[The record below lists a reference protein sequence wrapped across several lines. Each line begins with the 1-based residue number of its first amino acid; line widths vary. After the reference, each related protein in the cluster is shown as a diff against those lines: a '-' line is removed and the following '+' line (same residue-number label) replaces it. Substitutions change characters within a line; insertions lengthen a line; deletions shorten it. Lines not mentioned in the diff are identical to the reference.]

1 MLASYYH
8 ALLDRFTRYVKIDTQ
23 SDPESTSY
31 PSTAK
36 QLDLLR
42 LLRDECSAMGL
53 QNVELDPYGYVTATL
68 PANTS
73 GAIKTIGFIAHVDTS
88 PEVSGANVKPIL
100 HKNYQGQDIVLPDR
114 NDIIIKFADNP
125 ELAEQI
131 GNDIVTA
138 SGTTL
143 LGADNKSGVAA
154 IMTAAQYLLEHPE
167 IKHGDIRIAFTPDE
181 EIGGGTT
188 YFDIKKFNAYCAY
201 TVDSST
207 RGMLDTETFSAD
219 AMTLTFEGIN
229 THPGHAY
236 GQMINAIKL
245 VSEFIDRLPKDTL
258 SPETTRDREGF
269 VHPIDVKAGVD
280 SASVQFILRDF
291 DADKLTE
298 KKDLLLSLAQATVD
312 AHPGA
317 AFTYEHKVQYRNMSS
332 VLDQFPDVTSHAE
345 RAMREAGL
353 EVRKMAVRGGTD
365 GSQLSLN
372 GLPTPNIFAGEQ
384 NYHSRYEWVSVQ
396 DMLKSA
402 EVIVRLAQIWG
413 QANA

>member
-138 SGTTL
+138 SGT
-143 LGADNKSGVAA
+143 
-154 IMTAAQYLLEHPE
+154 
-167 IKHGDIRIAFTPDE
+167 
-181 EIGGGTT
+181 
-188 YFDIKKFNAYCAY
+188 
-201 TVDSST
+201 
-207 RGMLDTETFSAD
+207 
-219 AMTLTFEGIN
+219 
-229 THPGHAY
+229 
-236 GQMINAIKL
+236 
-245 VSEFIDRLPKDTL
+245 
-258 SPETTRDREGF
+258 
-269 VHPIDVKAGVD
+269 
-280 SASVQFILRDF
+280 
-291 DADKLTE
+291 
-298 KKDLLLSLAQATVD
+298 
-312 AHPGA
+312 
-317 AFTYEHKVQYRNMSS
+317 YRSI
-332 VLDQFPDVTSHAE
+332 P
-345 RAMREAGL
+345 
-353 EVRKMAVRGGTD
+353 
-365 GSQLSLN
+365 
-372 GLPTPNIFAGEQ
+372 
-384 NYHSRYEWVSVQ
+384 
-396 DMLKSA
+396 
-402 EVIVRLAQIWG
+402 
-413 QANA
+413 